1 MYKVKRVFYCIEI
14 RMYTRRIKIRL
25 LKCNSR
31 EQKEIHYIKDKVT
44 RTVKI
49 NGLAMRKLYKSNY
62 ISQLQQ

>member
-14 RMYTRRIKIRL
+14 RMCTRRIKIRL

-31 EQKEIHYIKDKVT
+31 EQKKIHYIKDKVT

-49 NGLAMRKLYKSNY
+49 NGLAMRKLHKSSY